1 MAGPLVDLT
10 GSNIV
15 ITGPGKGIG
24 QAVARQV
31 VALGGNV
38 TGIDLDEAGLAA
50 LQAELGEARCLTLV
64 GSVTDQEFVR
74 GAVARSVERFGAVH
88 GLVNNA
94 GIIRPAMMDKMT
106 VDDWRAVL
114 EVHMTGAFLCSQAVG
129 QHMIARRKAGD
140 TAPAAIVSVSSTAG
154 QRGTIGQVNYAAA
167 KAGILGI
174 TMSAAR
180 EWARYNIRA
189 NSVSFGSVTTDM
201 TRKIQNDP
209 KLSPML
215 LATIALGRFSTPEE
229 VAKPVCFLL
238 SEAAS
243 YITGQHLNVDG
254 GLHIR
259 S

>member
-1 MAGPLVDLT
+1 MTQLVDLT
-10 GSNIV
+10 GLNIV
-15 ITGPGKGIG
+15 VTGPGKGIG
-24 QAVARQV
+24 RAVSRLV
-31 VALGGNV
+31 VELGGNV
-38 TGIDLDEAGLAA
+38 TALDLDEAGLAGLAAEVGADRILA
-50 LQAELGEARCLTLV
+50 LA
-64 GSVTDQEFVR
+64 GSITDQGFVR
-74 GAVARSVERFGAVH
+74 DAVAKSVERFGAVH

-94 GIIRPAMMDKMT
+94 GIIRPAMMDRMT
-106 VDDWRAVL
+106 LEDWRAVL
-114 EVHMTGAFLCSQAVG
+114 EVHMTGSFLCSQAVG

-140 TAPAAIVSVSSTAG
+140 AGPGSIVSISSTAG

-180 EWARYNIRA
+180 EWARYGIRA
-189 NSVSFGSVTTDM
+189 NSVAFGSVTTDM
-201 TRKIQNDP
+201 TQKIQNDP
-209 KLSPML
+209 KLAPML